1 MPDLALAN
9 SGGEEKGESIFN
21 EFHQFVIPAKAGI
34 FPTSMGFRLA
44 PE

>member
-1 MPDLALAN
+1 MPNLARAN
-9 SGGEEKGESIFN
+9 SGGKDKGDSIFH
-21 EFHQFVIPAKAGI
+21 EFHQFVIPAQAGI